1 MYWAVLGLVFA
12 SCKTSIHHIPVNK
25 GRFKS
30 QALLNEQALLSC
42 MAYVDLNPI
51 RAGISESLD
60 SSEFTSIKQR
70 IKDNGECLMVNGEL
84 EKKVQEKKNKQGQK
98 SIKLA
103 DFVGGQQ
110 TKGIPF
116 TFMDYLELADWT
128 GRTTRNDKKGAISEK
143 EPKILEK
150 LGIDSDIWLKTVH
163 QFSDRLY
170 SHLGTEEQIKVI
182 CEQSG
187 KKWLPGIRSCRL
199 LF

>member
-1 MYWAVLGLVFA
+1 M
-12 SCKTSIHHIPVNK
+12 NK

-128 GRTTRNDKKGAISEK
+128 GRATRNDKKGAISEK

-150 LGIDSDIWLKTVH
+150 LGIDSELWLKTVH